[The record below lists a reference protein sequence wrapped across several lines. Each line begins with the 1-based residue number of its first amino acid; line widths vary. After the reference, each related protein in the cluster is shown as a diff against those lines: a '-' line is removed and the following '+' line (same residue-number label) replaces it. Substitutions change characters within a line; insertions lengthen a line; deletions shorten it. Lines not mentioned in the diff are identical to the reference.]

1 MEKALEILDTNQNGK
16 IDVKEIFDYIVEKMK
31 AVNKIKNMSGK
42 QKKYRVM
49 SDIEILF
56 GSDILESFKEMIGE
70 FIDFYYRKFMKK
82 CSKIYCC

>member
-1 MEKALEILDTNQNGK
+1 MEKALKILDTNQNGK

-49 SDIEILF
+49 SDIEIIF
-56 GSDILESFKEMIGE
+56 GSDVLESFKEIIME

-82 CSKIYCC
+82 CVKLCC

>member
-1 MEKALEILDTNQNGK
+1 MEEALEILDTNQNGK
-16 IDVKEIFDYIVEKMK
+16 IDVKEIFDFIVEKMK

-56 GSDILESFKEMIGE
+56 GSDVLESFKEMIGE

-82 CSKIYCC
+82 CVKICC

>member
-1 MEKALEILDTNQNGK
+1 MEEALEILDTNQNGK
-16 IDVKEIFDYIVEKMK
+16 IDVKEIFDFIVEKMK

-56 GSDILESFKEMIGE
+56 GSDVLESFKEMIGE

-82 CSKIYCC
+82 CVKFCC

>member
-82 CSKIYCC
+82 CSKICC